1 MIPRAPDVSVIIV
14 TYNSAQVIIDCI
26 DSIINNS
33 QDVEVEI
40 LIVDNGSTDHT
51 CETITHHYPDIN
63 LMSGHGNLGFAA
75 GNNMGM
81 EAAQGRHFLILNPD
95 TEVSSGALK
104 TLTDYADLHPTAGM
118 IAPHLV
124 NPDGTLQH
132 STFRFP
138 NLAQAFF
145 GFFEKLVPIDST
157 INGRYPPEAYQK
169 ERCVEHILGAAI
181 FVQRVLWNQI
191 GGMDENYHLYFE
203 ETDWCY
209 RARKLKWNLHYLPS
223 ATIMHSGAHS
233 TISNPERNSVLF
245 AQSQSRFYRTNLGV
259 FSYLMLKLI
268 TIIGLEY
275 WAVRSVLAVLK
286 GNLTTDECLVR
297 LQSYHKILWA

>member
-1 MIPRAPDVSVIIV
+1 MALKEPDVSVIIV
-14 TYNSAQVIIDCI
+14 TYNSAQVIIACI

-40 LIVDNGSTDHT
+40 LIIDNGSTDST
-51 CETITHHYPDIN
+51 REIITHHYPNII
-63 LMSGHGNLGFAA
+63 LISGHGNPGFAA
-75 GNNMGM
+75 GNNIGLQ
-81 EAAQGRHFLILNPD
+81 AAQGRHFLILNPD
-95 TEVSSGALK
+95 TEVSSGALR
-104 TLTDYADLHPTAGM
+104 TLTDYADLHPKAGM
-118 IAPHLV
+118 IAPNLV

-157 INGRYPPEAYQK
+157 LNGRYPPEAYEK

-191 GGMDENYHLYFE
+191 GGMDENYQLYFE

-209 RARKLKWNLHYLPS
+209 RARKQEWNLHYLPS
-223 ATIMHSGAHS
+223 AKIMHRGAHS

-245 AQSQSRFYRTNLGV
+245 AQSQSRFYRSNLGI

-275 WAVRSVLAVLK
+275 WVIRTVFATLK
-286 GNLTTDECLVR
+286 GKITPDECFIR
-297 LQSYHKILWA
+297 MQSYHKILWT

>member
-191 GGMDENYHLYFE
+191 GGMDEDYHLYFE

-223 ATIMHSGAHS
+223 ATIMHRGAHS

-268 TIIGLEY
+268 TVIGLEY

-286 GNLTTDECLVR
+286 GNLTADECFVR